1 MNFLPSLFFLLF
13 SYLSIGQVS
22 YDFAQALPPE
32 AMNVQH
38 VDKPYRAIYTNENNQ
53 FEFTEAGIFTLTTV
67 VHSISRETLRESSQY
82 AVRNGYIFGV
92 RENDSIPCVEENDRY
107 YFGVRQRDT
116 LIGINSKNILRKI
129 DAMNYILNFSEN
141 GTYTP
146 CLITFDGKTLKLR
159 YFNYDDKSKPFEK
172 FKSKTLNESDGI
184 QYITLNPTLKEWEK
198 IGIKDYLGEEIVYT
212 R

>member
-1 MNFLPSLFFLLF
+1 MNFLPSIFFILLSTF
-13 SYLSIGQVS
+13 SFAQVS

-32 AMNVQH
+32 AMNVQN

-67 VHSISRETLRESSQY
+67 VHSISRETLRESSQF
-82 AVRNGYIFGV
+82 AVRNGYIFGI
-92 RENDSIPCVEENDRY
+92 RENDSIPCVEENDRF

-116 LIGINSKNILRKI
+116 LFGLNSKNILRKI

-146 CLITFDGKTLKLR
+146 CLLTFEGKFLTLR
-159 YFNYDDKSKPFEK
+159 YFYYDDLSKPFEK
-172 FKSKTLNESDGI
+172 FKSKSINESDGI

-198 IGIKDYLGEEIVYT
+198 ISNKDYLGDEVFYT